1 MNACN
6 ITPPRLPPKIDQSPK
21 RRHHSIVI
29 WGRIFMRGN
38 DPSCGW
44 YRKGYNFV
52 PSLPPSLNRR
62 DLEEGEGPA
71 ALLEPELD
79 EPNPTALA

>member
-1 MNACN
+1 
-6 ITPPRLPPKIDQSPK
+6 
-21 RRHHSIVI
+21 
-29 WGRIFMRGN
+29 MRGN
-38 DPSCGW
+38 DPSCSW
-44 YRKGYNFV
+44 YRKYYNFV

-62 DLEEGEGPA
+62 DLEEVEGPA